1 MSLMPPWGDK
11 NFASKIAY
19 VIPEIRFFVAMQP
32 TVLIKQVTDQC
43 RKCIYIQGYFG
54 IFACLTYIELVTTR
68 LVSICL
74 STHSTVWECVVQI
87 ALCPAEPVVWLNSD
101 SGHCFSDGF
110 FSHDNDFHLVPVSQ
124 LVHSERAM
132 QWNLTL
138 RGLWQHPFYVASVV
152 PLYVDRFVCC
162 LLPCRQ
168 INSLLIESVEL
179 FVTLPAMVA

>member
-1 MSLMPPWGDK
+1 M
-11 NFASKIAY
+11 Y
-19 VIPEIRFFVAMQP
+19 
-32 TVLIKQVTDQC
+32 
-43 RKCIYIQGYFG
+43 IYTG
-54 IFACLTYIELVTTR
+54 IFWDLCMSYLHWTGQYK
-68 LVSICL
+68 VSLHMLEYSFHGLRI
-74 STHSTVWECVVQI
+74 CVVQI

-110 FSHDNDFHLVPVSQ
+110 FSHDNDLHLVPVSQ